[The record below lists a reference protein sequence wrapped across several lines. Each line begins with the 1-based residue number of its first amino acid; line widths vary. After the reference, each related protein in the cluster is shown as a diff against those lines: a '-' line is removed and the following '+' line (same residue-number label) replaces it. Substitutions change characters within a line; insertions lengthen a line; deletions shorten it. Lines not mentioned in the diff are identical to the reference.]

1 MKNAISTAHL
11 HSPTARN
18 GLAVELPAGAVS
30 KAIQPITFELRGA
43 RVFWVPLVP
52 LNPRVDDL
60 PYWEWPSN
68 G

>member
-30 KAIQPITFELRGA
+30 KAIQPITFELRGSGFLGTPGT
-43 RVFWVPLVP
+43 RKSP
-52 LNPRVDDL
+52 
-60 PYWEWPSN
+60 